1 MATILFASL
10 FVTLFL
16 GIPIG
21 VCMGFAVLA
30 TILISGSTIPP
41 YVIAQR
47 MFTSVDNFVF
57 MAVPFFIYAGEI
69 MQKGGISQKLV
80 GFARVLLGGVPA
92 GLSVITTVSSG
103 FFGAIS
109 GSNPATVAA
118 IGGVM
123 VPKMKE
129 AGYPVDRAAAIAAA
143 SGTLGVVIPP
153 SISMITYAMVG
164 GVSVT
169 TMFACGLLPG
179 VLMALCISGLNML
192 LCRKYEAPVPRP
204 SMTEFWIAL
213 KEAIWALMMPVI
225 ILGGIYGGIFTPT
238 EAAAV
243 SCVYSFIVSK
253 YVYKELGWKDM
264 YGITVKAAIST
275 ALVLFIVA
283 LASPFSWLMTSTG
296 IPGQITKALL
306 GVFDNRYILLLMIN
320 FVLLFFGCFLETQS
334 IILLLTPMLLP
345 LASTLG
351 LHPVALGV
359 IMVINTSIGMITP
372 PMAVNLF
379 VASGISGVSIPHITQ
394 RIIPY
399 FVLLVGLI
407 LLFTYFPRIITVF
420 A

>member
-1 MATILFASL
+1 MATILFVSL

-30 TILISGSTIPP
+30 TIKLSGSTIPP
-41 YVIAQR
+41 FVIAQR

-57 MAVPFFIYAGEI
+57 MAVPFFILAGEI

-80 GFARVLLGGVPA
+80 SFARVFLGGMPA
-92 GLSVITTVSSG
+92 SLSVITTVSSG

-129 AGYPVDRAAAIAAA
+129 AGYPADRAAAIAAA

-179 VLMALCISGLNML
+179 ILMTICISALSMIM
-192 LCRKYEAPVPRP
+192 CRKYETPVSRP
-204 SMTEFWIAL
+204 SGREFWTAL
-213 KEAIWALMMPVI
+213 REAIWALLMPVI

-243 SCVYSFIVSK
+243 SCVYAFIVSK
-253 YVYKELGWKDM
+253 YIYREITWKDM
-264 YGITVKAAIST
+264 YSISTKAAIST
-275 ALVLFIVA
+275 ALVLFIVS

-296 IPGQITKALL
+296 IPGKITTSLL
-306 GVFDNRYILLLMIN
+306 SVFDNPYVLLLMMN

-345 LASTLG
+345 LAKTLG

-379 VASGISGVSIPHITQ
+379 VASSISGVSIPRITQ
-394 RIIPY
+394 RILPY
-399 FVLLVGLI
+399 FLLLVGLI
-407 LLFTYFPRIITVF
+407 LIFTYFPSIITVF
-420 A
+420 I

>member
-1 MATILFASL
+1 MAIILFASL
-10 FVTLFL
+10 FLTLFL

-30 TILISGSTIPP
+30 AIKLSGSAIPP
-41 YVIAQR
+41 YVITQR

-57 MAVPFFIYAGEI
+57 MAVPFFILAGEI

-80 GFARVLLGGVPA
+80 SFARVLLGSVPA
-92 GLSVITTVSSG
+92 GLSVITTVSSA

-123 VPKMKE
+123 VPKMTE
-129 AGYPVDRAAAIAAA
+129 AGYPADKAAAIAAT

-169 TMFACGLLPG
+169 AMFACGLLPG
-179 VLMALCISGLNML
+179 ILMAICISGLSMIT
-192 LCRKYEAPVPRP
+192 CHKYEKKVPRP
-204 SMTEFWIAL
+204 TGREFWIAF
-213 KEAIWALMMPVI
+213 KEAVWALLMPVI
-225 ILGGIYGGIFTPT
+225 ILGGIYGGVFTPT

-243 SCVYSFIVSK
+243 SCVYAFFVSMF
-253 YVYKELGWKDM
+253 VYKEIGWRDIG
-264 YGITVKAAIST
+264 GITTKAAIST
-275 ALVLFIVA
+275 ALVLFIVS
-283 LASPFSWLMTSTG
+283 LASSFSWLMTSTG
-296 IPGQITKALL
+296 IPGQITNSLL
-306 GVFDNRYILLLMIN
+306 GVFDNKYLLLGMIN
-320 FVLLFFGCFLETQS
+320 LILLFFGCFLETQS

-345 LASTLG
+345 LAKTLG
-351 LHPVALGV
+351 LHPVALGI
-359 IMVINTSIGMITP
+359 IMVVNTSIGMITP

-379 VASGISGVSIPHITQ
+379 VASGISGVSIPRITQ

-399 FVLLVGLI
+399 FVLLIGLI
-407 LLFTYFPRIITVF
+407 LLFTYFPGIITVF